1 MTTQPPRR
9 VPDDVAA
16 TPAEI
21 AAAIE
26 ALTPG
31 DWARLKR
38 FADYRIR
45 KLGPKANSMTG
56 DDLLQTALTDLL
68 GDVRRWNKS
77 KVGFMGLW
85 RAICQGRAA
94 NPAGNRQDSR
104 YVRYCRR
111 SGALP
116 RRTGGAG

>member
-9 VPDDVAA
+9 VPDDMAA

-31 DWARLKR
+31 DRVRLKL

-56 DDLLQTALTDLL
+56 DDLIQTALTDLL

-77 KVGFMGLW
+77 KVGFMGLLTG
-85 RAICQGRAA
+85 AMQKHIEQLGTFI
-94 NPAGNRQDSR
+94 
-104 YVRYCRR
+104 RR
-111 SGALP
+111 S
-116 RRTGGAG
+116 RHTRGGS